1 MTVRAIFRV
10 VSLPDAPAP
19 YDRAILKAYYP
30 ARFTGGAEER
40 GVGMVSADDQFG
52 KLPVVVFFNGA
63 NCSPEGYNWLACE
76 IAARGYLVVTCTYV
90 AEDLPGFPGLS
101 VGIDISKVLPST
113 FGAAPTSRLIQ
124 PVLTGLAALDAEE
137 KGLLKGLINLKKII
151 LAGHSAGGTI
161 ALHNARQDWFPDV
174 IGAFA
179 YAGHTVPAAMLG
191 YPAGTV
197 LPAGKDL
204 PILLL
209 EAEHDGVIAASAG
222 RYAEGAA
229 DAPIYQTFSAGGCAA
244 GSILAS
250 VRGANHFSV
259 MHPLDPTTGRGFL
272 DGGQAVPGELLRD
285 VIAEVIG
292 AYCDSL
298 AKGDFNATQKMDMW
312 VRDGHPWLV
321 DILRKS
327 SDKS

>member
-40 GVGMVSADDQFG
+40 GVGMVSADDRFG

-90 AEDLPGFPGLS
+90 AEDLQGFPGLS

-151 LAGHSAGGTI
+151 LSGHSAGGTI

-229 DAPIYQTFSAGGCAA
+229 DAPIYQTFSAGGCGA

-292 AYCDSL
+292 AYCDSV

>member
-1 MTVRAIFRV
+1 MSVRAIYRA
-10 VSLPDAPAP
+10 VSVPNAPAP
-19 YDRAILKAYYP
+19 YDRAMLKVYYP
-30 ARFTGGAEER
+30 ARFTGAAEER
-40 GVGMVSADDQFG
+40 VMGVVGADSSFG
-52 KLPVVVFFNGA
+52 AMPVVVFFNGA
-63 NCSPEGYNWLACE
+63 NCNPEGYGWLASA
-76 IAARGYLVVTCTYV
+76 IAQRGYVVVTFTYV
-90 AEDLPGFPGLS
+90 AEDMPGFAGLS
-101 VGIDISKVLPST
+101 TGIDISKVLPAN
-113 FGAAPTSRLIQ
+113 FGSAPTSRLVQ
-124 PVLTGLAALDAEE
+124 PILDELVALNTAD
-137 KGLLKGLINLKKII
+137 KGVLKGLIDPSRVI

-161 ALHNARQDWFPDV
+161 ALHNARQDWFPAV

-197 LPAGKDL
+197 LPAGKGL

-244 GSILAS
+244 GSILAG

-272 DGGQAVPGELLRD
+272 DGGQNVPSELLRD
-285 VIAEVIG
+285 VIAEAIG
-292 AYCDSL
+292 AYCDAVAKADAL
-298 AKGDFNATQKMDMW
+298 AQSRLNGWIKN
-312 VRDGHPWLV
+312 GHPWLV
-321 DILRKS
+321 EIVQKQ
-327 SDKS
+327 